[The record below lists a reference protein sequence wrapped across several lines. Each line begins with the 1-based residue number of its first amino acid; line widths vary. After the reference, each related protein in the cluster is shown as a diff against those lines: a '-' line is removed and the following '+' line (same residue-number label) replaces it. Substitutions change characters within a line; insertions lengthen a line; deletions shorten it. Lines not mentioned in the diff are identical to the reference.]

1 MTSPT
6 SQNSQ
11 QVFENLLDSSEEV
24 EPKIDILVNENSEP
38 SRKVIIKK
46 KKVKSKQLLDFKDI
60 ASIIWNAQCE
70 LRNKEGITGINAM
83 HHINLVLLIRTLNK
97 QNCKKLGI
105 PEELSFENIKDLN
118 EKDLFEK
125 IYNTSNNSNCLLR
138 YIRQNERFGFNKDIP
153 FEIKNESTLHYLIV
167 KVQEID
173 TKYFFEKTD
182 LIGDIYESFI
192 NREGKTMKDLGQY
205 FTDRQLIDY
214 LVKLCDPKVI
224 DGKIETIYDG
234 ASGTGGFLTQAINY
248 LNTRNETINWE
259 INKHNIYGSDIN
271 RNTFALLK
279 LNMYFTTGQ
288 IIDNLVMKDTL
299 VNDSLKVDGYDNI
312 LMNPPF
318 GIKGIKYTDMNSKIK
333 ALGINGTKGEILFLQ
348 NCMANLAKEGR
359 CVIVVPDGVLFNST
373 KMYKETRNYLMDKFE
388 LEKVIKVGNGEFFKN
403 TGVKT
408 AVLFFKNTGEST
420 KNVEFVQVNKVG
432 NKIEEIPLMDVSID
446 KIKENDYSLN
456 MNMYKEVVFGNCENY
471 EMVKISDL
479 IPDFNSGKYIP
490 NTSGSLYPYYNSNG
504 IIGYMDTYMFEGEY
518 IVQATSGSGINDNTF
533 YYNGRFNATNFTT
546 IFSTLDNCL
555 VKYLYY
561 FIRIKLNLKEQ
572 CCNGSTIP
580 NLDKKSFC
588 KIKIP
593 LPSLEIQQRIVEQL
607 DNIYE
612 NEIENS
618 KKTIEGL
625 EKSIESIMKNTL
637 MRKDL
642 EDYKISDIFE
652 INKGNIQT
660 SKIDT
665 NNGEYPIISKGKD
678 NKHWKY
684 IDTYTIDGE
693 NIFIATEYAGD
704 GTGLLPINYYDGK
717 CNISCLCYHL
727 NNKTINK
734 TRFIYLYLK
743 SINKI
748 FDSRFQ
754 KGSCKK
760 TLDLQIFNKFKINV
774 PPLEIQEQIVAEC
787 NSKETII
794 NLLKDNIIKAE
805 KQANE
810 IMDNLFK

>member
-11 QVFENLLDSSEEV
+11 QVFVNLLDSSEEV

-60 ASIIWNAQCE
+60 APIIWNMQCE

-105 PEELSFENIKDLN
+105 PKELSFENIKDLN

-153 FEIKNESTLHYLIV
+153 FEIKNESTLHYLIL

-333 ALGINGTKGEILFLQ
+333 DLGINGTKGEILFLQ

-373 KMYKETRNYLMDKFE
+373 KMYKETRKYLMDKFE

-446 KIKENDYSLN
+446 KIKENEYSLN

-593 LPSLEIQQRIVEQL
+593 LPPIEVQERIVEQL

-642 EDYKISDIFE
+642 EDYKMNSISTIKRGNLVSQSDNNDENIYPYYAGSKISGYAPSYEFE
-652 INKGNIQT
+652 NESIMMNYRLSLGTKTPCAYIKEGQYNCSRFSWVLQNKGNINF
-660 SKIDT
+660 K
-665 NNGEYPIISKGKD
+665 
-678 NKHWKY
+678 
-684 IDTYTIDGE
+684 
-693 NIFIATEYAGD
+693 
-704 GTGLLPINYYDGK
+704 
-717 CNISCLCYHL
+717 
-727 NNKTINK
+727 
-734 TRFIYLYLK
+734 YLYYYLNSNVNYDDLLQGSTILEINSTTLK
-743 SINKI
+743 A
-748 FDSRFQ
+748 
-754 KGSCKK
+754 
-760 TLDLQIFNKFKINV
+760 FKV
-774 PPLEIQEQIVAEC
+774 YLPPLEIQEQILAEC

-794 NLLKDNIIKAE
+794 NLLKDNITQAE